1 MRVRIIIAI
10 GLLSL
15 CVATLS
21 FAYDEPDNFAGVK
34 FGEDVTTQL
43 PNCRESSAFRNKLPC
58 WEELVKDER
67 GDLKNMG
74 EIQNLVEGIF
84 YTQVEKKLEY
94 VLLEFR
100 TEKARA
106 LLDIF
111 KRRYGEPTS
120 VAERPWQSKG
130 GVKTTSIHAEWA
142 GPKISIIFEERGSSI
157 DRGSIQYI
165 TATMMSA
172 FRHKREEQRKKAAG
186 GL

>member
-1 MRVRIIIAI
+1 MKVKIVVAI
-10 GLLSL
+10 GLLSWCL
-15 CVATLS
+15 PTLS

-43 PNCRESSAFRNKLPC
+43 PNCRESAVYIKKLPC

-74 EIQNLVEGIF
+74 EIQKFVESI
-84 YTQVEKKLEY
+84 YYRQIDKKLEH
-94 VLLEFR
+94 VMLSFPS
-100 TEKARA
+100 EKARA

-111 KRRYGEPTS
+111 KTRYGEPTS

-130 GVKTTSIHAEWA
+130 GVKTTSIYAEWA

-165 TATMMSA
+165 TGTMVSA
-172 FRHKREEQRKKAAG
+172 FRRKQEEQRKKAAG